1 MTAYNLAYF
10 ATNGIFSLPIYTV
23 NAMEIHSKPS
33 PNKPPPPHTF
43 AIANHAYM
51 TMRLEGVN
59 QAILIS
65 GESGAGKTECTKQV
79 RRARRARLT
88 RLPTRIRAP
97 LLNQLA

>member
-79 RRARRARLT
+79 RRARLT
-88 RLPTRIRAP
+88 RL
-97 LLNQLA
+97 